1 MKLNMD
7 LYEMEQKGS
16 IKSKGKFINRELS
29 WIDFNKRVLYCASDK
44 KQLMNERLNFLGITD
59 SNLNEFIAVRFSY
72 SYNNKK
78 KEPYKD
84 IRNSIKK
91 FIDLQSKCYND
102 IKHDLKENEKL
113 EITKMSKLDKKEIQ
127 KVESIFLS
135 NIFPLITP
143 VCVGI
148 SNDSVNLVNGQLCI
162 ACKISQ
168 NGNKYLNIIPIDK
181 RIPKLIKLNDKVL
194 LIEDVIIKFLDDIFI
209 NKDIISSGVFKVIKD
224 ENVELE
230 HDSSKFLLD
239 RMKDTILKR
248 NLSKPLFLVI
258 RNDCEEDLKYSI
270 MNLYYVPKSHVI
282 DSQMIDYTRFS
293 KEKILSDKNSYKKF
307 TPFQYENKGEHYS
320 LFDALDDEDIMLN
333 HPYDSYETVV
343 KFIEHAA
350 FDPDVLAIKQTLY
363 RVSSYDS
370 PIVNALCNAAK
381 NGKHVAV
388 LIEIKA
394 RFDEENNIRII
405 SKLQN
410 AGAIVLL
417 GLEYLKTHCKM
428 CVVIKKTETSNK
440 IYSHIATGNYNEK
453 TAKLYTDISYLT
465 SNQKVGMDL
474 LMVFNILAGI
484 STPDEKMNK
493 LSYSPVT
500 LRKTLLKSIDRE
512 IENKKKGK
520 HAEIFMKINSLSDKI
535 MVNKLYEAA
544 NKGVKIYIICRGA
557 CSLVANENIIIKS
570 VVGRFLEHSRIY
582 YFANNDNPEYYIS
595 SADLLTRNLDRRI
608 EILLPIKDNLSIK
621 KLKYIIDM
629 LKKDCKNS
637 FVMVDKGAFVKVSG
651 DFDSHQWMIDHS
663 NDLKAMSKKK

>member
-7 LYEMEQKGS
+7 LYEMEQKGT

-29 WIDFNKRVLYCASDK
+29 WIDFNKRVLYCASAK
-44 KQLMNERLNFLGITD
+44 KQLMNERLNFLSITD
-59 SNLNEFIAVRFSY
+59 SNLNEFIAVRFSN
-72 SYNNKK
+72 SFKNKK
-78 KEPYKD
+78 KEPYKE
-84 IRNSIKK
+84 IRDSIKK
-91 FIDLQSKCYND
+91 FIRLQYKCYNN
-102 IKHDLKENEKL
+102 IKQDLKENENI
-113 EITKMSKLDKKEIQ
+113 EITKISKLDKKEII
-127 KVESIFLS
+127 KVKSVFLS
-135 NIFPLITP
+135 NIFPLLTP
-143 VCVGI
+143 ICVGI
-148 SNDSVNLVNGQLCI
+148 SNDIVNLENGQLCI
-162 ACKISQ
+162 ACKINQ
-168 NGNKYLNIIPIDK
+168 NGTNYLNIIPIDK
-181 RIPKLIKLNDKVL
+181 RIPKIIKVNNKVVL
-194 LIEDVIIKFLDDIFI
+194 TEDVIINFLDNIFI
-209 NKDIISSGVFKVIKD
+209 NKEIISSGVFKVIKD
-224 ENVELE
+224 ENVEIE
-230 HDSSKFLLD
+230 HDTSRFLLD
-239 RMKDTILKR
+239 RMKDTIMKR
-248 NLSKPLFLVI
+248 NLSKPLMLFI
-258 RNDCEEDLKYSI
+258 RKDCDEDLKYSI

-282 DSQMIDYTRFS
+282 HTEMIDYTRFN
-293 KEKILSDKNSYKKF
+293 EKILSDKCSYK
-307 TPFQYENKGEHYS
+307 PFKPMKYENKGEHYS
-320 LFDALDDEDIMLN
+320 LFDALDEEDIMLN

-394 RFDEENNIRII
+394 RFDEENNIRLI

-428 CVVIKKTETSNK
+428 CVVIKKTDDGNK
-440 IYSHIATGNYNEK
+440 IYSHIGTGNYNEK
-453 TAKLYTDISYLT
+453 TAKIYTDISYLT

-493 LSYSPVT
+493 ISYSPVT

-520 HAEIFMKINSLSDKI
+520 HAEIFMKVNSLSDKI

-544 NKGVKIYIICRGA
+544 SKGVKIYILCRGA
-557 CSLVANENIIIKS
+557 CSIVANDNIIVKS

-582 YFANNDNPEYYIS
+582 YFENNKNPEYYIS

-608 EILLPIKDNLSIK
+608 EILLPIKDNNGIK
-621 KLKYIIDM
+621 KLKYIIEA
-629 LKKDCKNS
+629 LKKDTKNS
-637 FVMVDKGAFVKVSG
+637 FIMNNKGEFMKVNG
-651 DFDSHQWMIDHS
+651 DFDSHQWMIEHC
-663 NDLKAMSKKK
+663 NDFKSLNKK